1 MQWIDPDSLHKIKTL
16 NSFGSMS
23 TELAAGYLRLHPCT
37 LSRYSNMLL
46 REFGEYLLWQQRN
59 KAYSGRTLQL
69 ITLYRLIKN
78 HLTKEETFNILWELL
93 QQHNYDILSLCENPE
108 QLNESIDDIY
118 SPTKQ
123 KIPC

>member
-1 MQWIDPDSLHKIKTL
+1 MQWIDSDNLAKIKTL

-23 TELAAGYLRLHPCT
+23 TELAAGYLRCHPCT

-46 REFGEYLLWQQRN
+46 KEFGEYLLWQQRN

-69 ITLYRLIKN
+69 ITLYKSIKPF
-78 HLTKEETFNILWELL
+78 LSQSETFDILWELL
-93 QQHNYDILSLCENPE
+93 QQHNYNISSLCEKPE
-108 QLNESIDDIY
+108 QLNSQIDDIY

-123 KIPC
+123 KISC